1 MVHVLF
7 FPMLN
12 VLCFYISTSRSM
24 CAVLSMTVFCS
35 SFISCF
41 PSMLLRYF
49 LSDFEMVPVG
59 HIIIICISF
68 MFTFHL
74 QKVSEHHLRAYMD
87 GIADICDK

>member
-7 FPMLN
+7 FSMLN
-12 VLCFYISTSRSM
+12 VLCFCISTSRGM

-49 LSDFEMVPVG
+49 LNDFEMVPVG
-59 HIIIICISF
+59 PIIIGISF

-74 QKVSEHHLRAYMD
+74 QKISEHHLRVDMD
-87 GIADICDK
+87 GTADKCDK